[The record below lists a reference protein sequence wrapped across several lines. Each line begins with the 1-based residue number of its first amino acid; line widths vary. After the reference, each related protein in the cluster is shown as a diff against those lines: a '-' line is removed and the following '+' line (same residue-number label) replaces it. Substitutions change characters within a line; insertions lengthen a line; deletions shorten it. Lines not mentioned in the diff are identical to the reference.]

1 MDNMMIIEHN
11 QQRVLT
17 TQQLAE
23 AYETD
28 GKHISD
34 NYINNLNRYSEGKHF
49 FFLSGEGLRS
59 FKETYPNI
67 SDNLKYAPTL
77 YLWTEKGA
85 WLHAKSLN
93 NDRAWEAYET
103 LVDDYYSIKAMAPQ
117 TFSQL
122 DILRGMIDQLELTQ
136 KMAAEAKALAAGAQ
150 KTISDIKETLAP
162 VDKDWRKWVMEQLN
176 RVAFVRGGQYKEI
189 REDAYALLE
198 KRAACNLSRRVS
210 NLKERLREQGAT
222 KTAMD
227 KINRMDAIERDQR
240 LKEIY
245 TAIVRELAVKYT
257 A

>member
-1 MDNMMIIEHN
+1 MVIEHN

-23 AYETD
+23 AYETEPQVIVNNFNRNRD
-28 GKHISD
+28 R
-34 NYINNLNRYSEGKHF
+34 YIEGKHF
-49 FFLSGEGLRS
+49 YCLEGEELRE
-59 FKETYPNI
+59 FRATNQIDLLLNI
-67 SDNLKYAPTL
+67 NKF

-93 NDRAWEAYET
+93 NDRAWEAYEA
-103 LVDDYYSIKAMAPQ
+103 LVDDYYSMKAIAPQ
-117 TFSQL
+117 PFTQL

-136 KMAAEAKALAAGAQ
+136 KTAAEAKALAASTQ
-150 KTISDIKETLAP
+150 ETIQNIKETLAP
-162 VDKDWRKWVMEQLN
+162 VDKEWRKWVMEQLN
-176 RVAFVRGGQYKEI
+176 RVAFARGGQYKEI
-189 REDAYALLE
+189 REDAYNLLE

-222 KTAMD
+222 KTAID
-227 KINRMDAIERDQR
+227 KTNRMDAIERDQR